1 MYVCEAYGRYAAE
14 YAHKELDRQ
23 VLHHAKRAVVDW
35 YSALI
40 SGAEMPAAQ
49 LLEKALAEDL
59 DRGEARLA
67 LGRRATVRA
76 AALINGTAS
85 HAAEV
90 DDIFKHAIY
99 HPGAPIISAALAM
112 SQHRGASGLMF
123 LRALT
128 AGYEV
133 STRIGATMGRAHYR
147 HWHNTGTVG
156 TFGAAAAAGVLLG
169 LDGKGM
175 AHALATAATFAA
187 GLQQAFKMD
196 SMSKPLHA
204 GRAAEGGVLAA
215 MGAAHGITG
224 SLDVLEGEFGMGRA
238 MSDGPDWQKALGDLE
253 DTYNICQMT
262 FKNHAC
268 CGHTFAPIDGALEL
282 QRRHGIR
289 SEDIERVRIST
300 YSPAL
305 AVAGNPNPRT
315 AAEARFSIPYVVA
328 TALRYGSVRLTA
340 FSTERLAD
348 SGIRS
353 LMARIDL
360 DVHSELDAQFP
371 GQRAALV
378 RIDTTDGQTYEY
390 LQPTRKGDPDM
401 ALTDEE
407 LQGKFDELVQPVL
420 GVEAAKRVAQSLWQL
435 EHLPKV
441 GPLGADGSH

>member
-1 MYVCEAYGRYAAE
+1 MYVCEAYGRYAADF
-14 YAHKELDRQ
+14 ARQELDAQ

-35 YSALI
+35 YAALI
-40 SGAEMPAAQ
+40 PGAVMPVAQ

-67 LGRRATVRA
+67 LGRRATVRT

-90 DDIFKHAIY
+90 DDIYKHAIY
-99 HPGAPIISAALAM
+99 HPGAPTISAALAVA
-112 SQHRGASGLMF
+112 QHRSASGMQF

-147 HWHNTGTVG
+147 HWHNTGTIG
-156 TFGAAAAAGVLLG
+156 TFGAAAAAGILLG

-204 GRAAEGGVLAA
+204 GRAAEGGVQAA
-215 MGAAHGITG
+215 MGAAQGITG
-224 SLDVLEGEFGMGRA
+224 SLDVLEGEFGMGQA
-238 MSDGPDWQKALGDLE
+238 MSDGPDWQKALADLE
-253 DTYNICQMT
+253 GTYNICQMT
-262 FKNHAC
+262 FKSHAC

-289 SEDIERVRIST
+289 SEDIERVCVST

-315 AAEARFSIPYVVA
+315 AAEARFSIPFVVA
-328 TALRYGSVRLTA
+328 TALRYGSVRLAA
-340 FSTERLAD
+340 FSEERLAD
-348 SGIRS
+348 SGTRE

-360 DVHSELDAQFP
+360 DVHPDLDAQFP

-378 RIDTTDGQTYEY
+378 RIDTMDGQTYEY

-401 ALTDEE
+401 ALTDDE
-407 LQGKFDELVQPVL
+407 LQDKFDELVQPVM
-420 GVEAAKRVAQSLWQL
+420 GAEAAACVARSLWQL
-435 EHLPKV
+435 DSLPQV
-441 GPLGADGSH
+441 GSLGSA